1 MALESATYIDGLVKE
16 NPTGSDSIS
25 EGDDHIR
32 LIKKVILDTFPNITG
47 IVTATQTTLNTIGTG
62 VPSGGIILWSG
73 TIAEVAALNPDWYLC
88 DGNNGTRDLTDR
100 FIIHADA
107 DSGGTR
113 NVGDDDGANTV
124 APVGTLGNVG
134 THSLSTAQLAVH
146 SHTSSL
152 VTGTTLVGGATTG
165 LASTSDNV
173 GLHSFSGGGA
183 GGGSTHT
190 HVGSTF
196 TGTAVTDNNMPLFY
210 ALAYIMK
217 S

>member
-1 MALESATYIDGLVKE
+1 MALETATYIDGLVDT

-47 IVTATQTTLNTIGTG
+47 EVTATQTTLNTIGTG
-62 VPSGGIILWSG
+62 IPTGGIIIWSG
-73 TIAEVAALNPDWYLC
+73 TIAAIAGLAPDWYLC
-88 DGNNGTRDLTDR
+88 DGNNSTPDLTDR

-113 NVGDDDGANTV
+113 DVDDDGGYNTITP
-124 APVGTLGNVG
+124 AGTLGNVG
-134 THSLSTAQLAVH
+134 THSITTAELAVH

-152 VTGTTLVGGATTG
+152 VTGTTLVGGASTG
-165 LASTSDNV
+165 LASTSDNT

-190 HVGSTF
+190 HTGSTF
-196 TGTAVTDNNMPLFY
+196 TGASFDNMPKWY

>member
-1 MALESATYIDGLVKE
+1 MALETAAYIDGLVE
-16 NPTGSDSIS
+16 TNPTGSDSIS
-25 EGDDHIR
+25 QGDDHIR

-47 IVTATQTTLNTIGTG
+47 AVTATQTTLNTIGTG
-62 VPSGGIILWSG
+62 IPTGGIIIWSG
-73 TIAEVAALNPDWYLC
+73 TIAAIAGLAPDWYLC
-88 DGNNGTRDLTDR
+88 DGNNSTPDLTDR

-113 NVGDDDGANTV
+113 NVDDDGGYNTITP
-124 APVGTLGNVG
+124 AGTLGNVG
-134 THSLSTAQLAVH
+134 THSITTAELAVH

-152 VTGTTLVGGATTG
+152 VTGATVVGAATTG

-183 GGGSTHT
+183 GGGATHT

-196 TGTAVTDNNMPLFY
+196 TGASQDNMPKWY

>member
-1 MALESATYIDGLVKE
+1 MALETATYIDGLVKE

-47 IVTATQTTLNTIGTG
+47 EVTATQTTLNTIGTG
-62 VPSGGIILWSG
+62 IPSGGIIIWSG
-73 TIAEVAALNPDWYLC
+73 TIADIAGLAPDWYLC
-88 DGNNGTRDLTDR
+88 DGNNSTPDLTDR
-100 FIIHADA
+100 FVIHADA

-113 NVGDDDGANTV
+113 DVGDTGGANT
-124 APVGTLGNVG
+124 ATPTGTLGNVG
-134 THSLSTAQLAVH
+134 THSITTDELAVH

-152 VTGTTLVGGATTG
+152 VTGVTIVGAASTG

-190 HVGSTF
+190 HTGSTF
-196 TGTAVTDNNMPLFY
+196 TGTSATDNNMPKFY

>member
-47 IVTATQTTLNTIGTG
+47 AVTATQTTLNTIGTG
-62 VPSGGIILWSG
+62 ITGGGIILWSG
-73 TIAEVAALNPDWYLC
+73 TIAAITGLAPDWYLC
-88 DGNNGTRDLTDR
+88 DGNNSTPDLTDR

-113 NVGDDDGANTV
+113 NRNAVGGYSTRT
-124 APVGTLGNVG
+124 PEGTLGNVG
-134 THSLSTAQLAVH
+134 THSITTDELAVH

-152 VTGTTLVGGATTG
+152 VTGVTVVGAASTG

-173 GLHSFSGGGA
+173 GLHSFAGGGA
-183 GGGSTHT
+183 GGGNTHT
-190 HVGSTF
+190 HTGSTF
-196 TGTAVTDNNMPLFY
+196 TGTSVTDNNMPLFY